1 MFVFKKAKPAMFNSE
16 ATGSSFK
23 FRQSSKNEQDEL
35 ELYIRS
41 ESEYKNKNNL
51 LADWAMNK
59 ESYYAAWLLED
70 FSGVQDENGN
80 PHGIANFSL
89 ADKARLI
96 EKLKETEPK
105 FSSWFTSHSEAAEKK
120 ITEVDTHRE
129 VVEPGNMQGLQE
141 Q

>member
-23 FRQSSKNEQDEL
+23 FRQNSKNEREEL

-41 ESEYKNKNNL
+41 ESEFKNKHSL

-59 ESYYAAWLLED
+59 DDYAAAWLLED

-80 PHGIANFSL
+80 PHGIENFSL
-89 ADKARLI
+89 PDKARLI
-96 EKLKETEPK
+96 GKLKETDPK
-105 FSSWFTSHSEAAEKK
+105 FEPWFASHCEATEKK
-120 ITEVDTHRE
+120 IKEMDAGRE
-129 VVEPGNMQGLQE
+129 VVEPRSVQSMQG
-141 Q
+141 